1 MTDTTMADATFLA
14 SLLTELRLPSS
25 ARNWRRIAESA
36 DRDGWPA
43 QKTIAALMEIEV
55 AERAS
60 RRIQRH
66 RDQSEA
72 PPGKTFASFDFDVA
86 PGVRKQQ
93 LLSLGAGGDWIR
105 NGDNLLLFGKSG
117 TGKSHAM
124 AAVCQALIDAGKRVL
139 FTRTIDIVQRL
150 QTARRDLSLIDALE
164 KLDKFDLIVLDD
176 LSYVRKDQAET
187 SVLFELIAHRYERH
201 SIAITA
207 NQAFSALE
215 HRLSGRR
222 HDCGGGGPIGPSR
235 DDHRNE
241 WRKLPRALRRPQS
254 RKGGNPGLGL
264 AFHRNP
270 SRVIA
275 AHRTPPPRQLLGP
288 PPKTVSD
295 K

>member
-1 MTDTTMADATFLA
+1 MTNATMTDAMMPDATFLA
-14 SLLTELRLPSS
+14 SLLTELRLPSI
-25 ARNWRRIAESA
+25 ARNWRRIAETA

-72 PPGKTFASFDFDVA
+72 PAGKTFASFDFDAA

-93 LLSLGAGGDWIR
+93 LLALGAGGDWIK

-124 AAVCQALIDAGKRVL
+124 AAICHTLIDAGKRVL

-150 QTARRDLSLIDALE
+150 QTARRDLSLIGALE

-207 NQAFSALE
+207 NQAFSAWSTVFPDAAMTAAAVD
-215 HRLSGRR
+215 RLVHHATIIEMNGESYRERSAARR
-222 HDCGGGGPIGPSR
+222 AEREETPI
-235 DDHRNE
+235 
-241 WRKLPRALRRPQS
+241 LP
-254 RKGGNPGLGL
+254 
-264 AFHRNP
+264 
-270 SRVIA
+270 
-275 AHRTPPPRQLLGP
+275 
-288 PPKTVSD
+288 
-295 K
+295 

>member
-14 SLLTELRLPSS
+14 SLLTELRLPSV

-43 QKTIAALMEIEV
+43 QSIAALMEIEV

-66 RDQSEA
+66 RDPSRSAARKNLRQLR
-72 PPGKTFASFDFDVA
+72 FRRR

-105 NGDNLLLFGKSG
+105 NGDNLLLFGQRHGQESRRYGGRLPCPHRRGESG
-117 TGKSHAM
+117 CCSPGPSS
-124 AAVCQALIDAGKRVL
+124 
-139 FTRTIDIVQRL
+139 QRL

-187 SVLFELIAHRYERH
+187 SVLFELIARHLRRAQHRHPLRQ
-201 SIAITA
+201 IRGV
-207 NQAFSALE
+207 FSLE

-222 HDCGGGGPIGPSR
+222 RGLPRRWSDSVHP

-241 WRKLPRALRRPQS
+241 WRATAERSAAGRAAKEEQPHL
-254 RKGGNPGLGL
+254 
-264 AFHRNP
+264 
-270 SRVIA
+270 V
-275 AHRTPPPRQLLGP
+275 
-288 PPKTVSD
+288 
-295 K
+295 